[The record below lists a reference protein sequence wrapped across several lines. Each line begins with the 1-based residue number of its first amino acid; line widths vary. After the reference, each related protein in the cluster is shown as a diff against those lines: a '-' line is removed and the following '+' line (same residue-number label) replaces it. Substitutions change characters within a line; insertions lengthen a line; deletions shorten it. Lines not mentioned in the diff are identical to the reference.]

1 MKEGPTDTDSRQA
14 FNAFCLYAL
23 SYAGFLYFWAAM
35 VFNQLPMG
43 AILTLSTAIW
53 LGCGVLAI
61 RTHLWSIDRKAW
73 QTVPVWQWAAARS
86 DALRTSF
93 VLWNICNLLVLGID
107 AALRKTGTVSA
118 AYPWFMF
125 LTIGMGY
132 GAALWLCGSLAT
144 RNADTPEFED

>member
-1 MKEGPTDTDSRQA
+1 MTDYTTEFDSRQA
-14 FNAFCLYAL
+14 FNAFCLYAV

-35 VFNQLPMG
+35 VFGQLPTGLM
-43 AILTLSTAIW
+43 LMLSLAIW
-53 LGCGVLAI
+53 LGCGMLAI
-61 RTHLWSIDRKAW
+61 RTHLWSINRKAW
-73 QTVPVWQWAAARS
+73 QSVRLWQWAAARS

-93 VLWNICNLLVLGID
+93 VLWNICNVVVLGID

-132 GAALWLCGSLAT
+132 GAALWLCASLAIQNDGT
-144 RNADTPEFED
+144 QEIEE

>member
-1 MKEGPTDTDSRQA
+1 MTEGPTDNDSRQA

-35 VFNQLPMG
+35 VFGQLPTG
-43 AILTLSTAIW
+43 AILTLCTAVW
-53 LGCGVLAI
+53 LGCGAYAI

-73 QTVPVWQWAAARS
+73 QSVRLWQWAAERA

-93 VLWNICNLLVLGID
+93 VLWNICNVVVLGID

-132 GAALWLCGSLAT
+132 GAALWLCASMAT
-144 RNADTPEFED
+144 QSANTPEFEE